1 MFIIKEGKQML
12 TLISVL
18 LFLAVFGRLMLF
30 AIKLGWGI
38 MKFVGFLVFLPAII
52 LGLII
57 TGVVSIAIP
66 ALIVI
71 GLVSLAVTA

>member
-1 MFIIKEGKQML
+1 ML

-18 LFLAVFGRLMLF
+18 LFLVVFGRLMLF

-38 MKFVGFLVFLPAII
+38 LKFVGFLVFLPAII

-71 GLVSLAVTA
+71 GLVSLTVTA

>member
-38 MKFVGFLVFLPAII
+38 LKFVGFLVFLPAII

-66 ALIVI
+66 VLIVI
-71 GLVSLAVTA
+71 GLVSLTVTA

>member
-38 MKFVGFLVFLPAII
+38 LKFVGFLVFLPAII

-71 GLVSLAVTA
+71 GLVSLTVTA

>member
-1 MFIIKEGKQML
+1 ML
-12 TLISVL
+12 TLISIF
-18 LFLAVFGRLMLF
+18 LFIAVFGRLMIF

-38 MKFVGFLVFLPAII
+38 LKFVGFLVFLPAII

-57 TGVVSIAIP
+57 TGVVSVAIP

-71 GLVSLAVTA
+71 GLFSLVATA

>member
-1 MFIIKEGKQML
+1 MFTIKEGKQML

-38 MKFVGFLVFLPAII
+38 LKFVGFLVFLPAII

-71 GLVSLAVTA
+71 GLVSLTVTA